1 MSPDQIKEFEK
12 SFQELEEPLIAYA
25 YQILREREDAKDQVQ
40 EAFKKMMFQEETIV
54 QPKAWLYRTVRNLCV
69 NHLRKNQRKH
79 KEEEEKQLD
88 FFADKLNDSNDAN
101 SPNEK
106 VEKSEKINRVVH
118 FISLLPEDAR
128 NLLRMKFEGQL
139 NYLEI
144 SQKTGL
150 TVENVD
156 AKLQHLLLNLVNDLK
171 AEEIIQ

>member
-25 YQILREREDAKDQVQ
+25 YQILREREDAKDKVQ
-40 EAFKKMMFQEETIV
+40 EAFKKMILQEETIV

-69 NHLRKNQRKH
+69 NHMRKNQRKH
-79 KEEEEKQLD
+79 KEEEENQLD
-88 FFADKLNDSNDAN
+88 FFAGKLNDSNDEN
-101 SPNEK
+101 SPNERL
-106 VEKSEKINRVVH
+106 EKSEKINRVVH
-118 FISLLPEDAR
+118 FISLLPEDTS

-150 TVENVD
+150 SVENVG
-156 AKLQHLLLNLVNDLK
+156 AKLQLLLLNLVNDLK
-171 AEEIIQ
+171 AEEIIP